1 MAALCCSWMC
11 GRVWRVVVVV
21 LQVDAVRSLQSC
33 SGGSAARRAAAVT
46 RAFAADGIP
55 LLVASGHVVNQRSIP
70 DVVAGNVRT
79 AVAALESLGL
89 QVSQLVEKEVAVEE
103 LRGRSAAAERGRR
116 EQVDTSS
123 KASLM
128 SSPQR

>member
-1 MAALCCSWMC
+1 
-11 GRVWRVVVVV
+11 
-21 LQVDAVRSLQSC
+21 
-33 SGGSAARRAAAVT
+33 
-46 RAFAADGIP
+46 
-55 LLVASGHVVNQRSIP
+55 VVNQRSIP
-70 DVVAGNVRT
+70 DVVAGNVRA

>member
-1 MAALCCSWMC
+1 MC

-33 SGGSAARRAAAVT
+33 SGGITRARHAAAVT

-70 DVVAGNVRT
+70 DVVAGNVRA